1 MINRKYQC
9 NFNLQLENP
18 EEDKLFLANQVN
30 HSDFIFYFT
39 NHKIVNNKLKK
50 QIYYIE
56 LNIMKAFLENT
67 F

>member
-18 EEDKLFLANQVN
+18 EEDKLYLANQVN

-39 NHKIVNNKLKK
+39 NHKIANNKLKK
-50 QIYYIE
+50 QIYYI
-56 LNIMKAFLENT
+56 
-67 F
+67 